1 MALTAE
7 LALCG
12 VQNSLREILVE
23 VLRGNGYKTR
33 AKRMSLAMSIEAL
46 KTYFPNSKKKFN
58 AFNESLRIID
68 SFQDWIHVC
77 RIHITPDLNKIYE
90 PVRPEIIRTVK
101 RILKPFRNINVYR

>member
-46 KTYFPNSKKKFN
+46 KTYFPNSKKNLMLLMKVFELLTV
-58 AFNESLRIID
+58 FRLD
-68 SFQDWIHVC
+68 SC
-77 RIHITPDLNKIYE
+77 L
-90 PVRPEIIRTVK
+90 
-101 RILKPFRNINVYR
+101 